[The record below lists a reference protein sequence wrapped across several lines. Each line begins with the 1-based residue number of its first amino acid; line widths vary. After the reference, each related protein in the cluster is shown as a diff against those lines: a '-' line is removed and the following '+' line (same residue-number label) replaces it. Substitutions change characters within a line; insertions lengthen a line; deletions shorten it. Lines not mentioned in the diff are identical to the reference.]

1 MLQKSLVETGG
12 WARQVA
18 HPIMWSVMTLLVAAI
33 LALAVALV
41 GQANQHQP
49 GTAPSPGPSIEH
61 QTPGGP
67 ARFI

>member
-1 MLQKSLVETGG
+1 MLQKSLVETGV

-18 HPIMWSVMTLLVAAI
+18 HPIMWSVMTLLVAAV
-33 LALAVALV
+33 LALAVALT
-41 GQANQHQP
+41 GQANQQRP
-49 GTAPSPGPSIEH
+49 GPAPSPPSIEH